1 VSEYAVARD
10 VLARGPIAPVPPE
23 TEYAGWVVSG
33 RRSDAPLTIADWTPL
48 AKVLLRVARVPTYGR
63 SDGAHTDPNSELTRS
78 PDLGVRYG
86 AAAPQDWAGV
96 GVLLVGWSPDEWLAL
111 GPPGSQPTLFDR
123 LRRHGGTVVD
133 VTHAGA
139 LLRLTGVRAADL
151 LARECAL
158 DLSDRAAPDGSAFRT
173 AVSGVAAGLIRDDT
187 GDTPSYLVHCEW
199 SHGYYLYES
208 LLDAG
213 NGWTID
219 VDGLHITQSGW
230 ALRNAREH

>member
-48 AKVLLRVARVPTYGR
+48 AKVLLR
-63 SDGAHTDPNSELTRS
+63 TDVQ

-86 AAAPQDWAGV
+86 AAAPQDWSGV

-139 LLRLTGVRAADL
+139 LLRLSGVRAADL

-173 AVSGVAAGLIRDDT
+173 AMSGVAAGLVRDDVD
-187 GDTPSYLVHCEW
+187 GTPSYLVHCEW
-199 SHGYYLYES
+199 SLGYYLYES

-213 NGWTID
+213 NGWTMD

-230 ALRNAREH
+230 VLRNARER